1 VSKFILV
8 VALARASRRLASSV
22 GGDTDTPRVQSTTRK
37 RVCKRAVEHAELEPG
52 AIRQAIETQ
61 GTLNQ
66 ANSAGPVRGVRPDRR
81 GLPTCICRSKGIHTR
96 CIG

>member
-8 VALARASRRLASSV
+8 VALLLEPAAVLLVLTA
-22 GGDTDTPRVQSTTRK
+22 TPTLRVSKSTTRK

-52 AIRQAIETQ
+52 AVRQAIETQ
-61 GTLNQ
+61 RTLNQ
-66 ANSAGPVRGVRPDRR
+66 ANSAGRVRGVRPDRR